1 MTLLAL
7 GISHRSA
14 PMSVLDALAMSE
26 QAAQRLA
33 VDLTAHEAVS
43 EAIVLATCNRL
54 EVYAEVTRFHPAIE
68 AVTDLLAKA
77 TGADLAQLA
86 QHSYVH
92 FDSAAL
98 AHLFSVSAGLDS
110 MVVGEGQILGQVRAA
125 LATGQEQAT
134 AGRELNGAVQRALRV
149 GKRVHAETGIDRS
162 GVSLVS
168 VALDEALGIVG
179 PAPRVLVVGAGSMG
193 SLAAGTASAR
203 GAREVVVANRSR
215 PAAQRIAEGLP
226 AARVAR
232 LSDLPA
238 ELAQADIALFCTGA
252 TDVLVDEP
260 MLRAARA
267 AAQGPLVVVDLALPH
282 DTDRAIAAVPGV
294 IRRDL
299 SDLSELPATAASDD
313 SVRAARR
320 IVAEEV
326 GTFLSGRAAQEVEP
340 VLVSL
345 RTHAGSVLEAEME
358 RLRLRLAGVD
368 AATLAEVER
377 SMRRAV
383 ATLLHSPTVRMKE
396 LAAQPGGGRY
406 AEALSALF
414 DLDPGLPASVVDPNP
429 ELRSG
434 GDR

>member
-14 PMSVLDALAMSE
+14 PMAVLDALAIGE
-26 QAAQRLA
+26 PAAQRLA
-33 VDLTAHEAVS
+33 MDLTAHEGVS

-77 TGADLAQLA
+77 TGADLTELA

-92 FDSAAL
+92 FDSAAV
-98 AHLFSVSAGLDS
+98 AHLFSVAAGLDS

-134 AGRELNGAVQRALRV
+134 AGRELNGVVQRALRV
-149 GKRVHAETGIDRS
+149 GKRVHTETGIDRS

-168 VALDEALGIVG
+168 VALDEALGVVG
-179 PAPRVLVVGAGSMG
+179 ADPRILVVGAGSMG
-193 SLAAGTASAR
+193 ALAASTAAAR

-215 PAAQRIAEGLP
+215 PAAARIVDGLP
-226 AARVAR
+226 AARVAT
-232 LSDLPA
+232 LGDLPA
-238 ELAQADIALFCTGA
+238 ELGLADVAVFCTGA
-252 TDVLVDEP
+252 TDMLVDEH
-260 MLRAARA
+260 MVRAARA
-267 AAQGPLVVVDLALPH
+267 AASTPLVVVDLALPH
-282 DTDRAIAAVPGV
+282 DTDPAIAGVPGV
-294 IRRDL
+294 LRRGL
-299 SDLSELPATAASDD
+299 SDLGELPATAASDD
-313 SVRAARR
+313 EARAARQ

-326 GTFLSGRAAQEVEP
+326 GVFLSGQAAQEVEP

-345 RTHAGSVLEAEME
+345 RTHAGSVMDAEMT
-358 RLRLRLAGVD
+358 RLRMRLAGVD
-368 AATLAEVER
+368 SSTLAEVER

-414 DLDPGLPASVVDPNP
+414 GLDPDLPASVLDPNS
-429 ELRSG
+429 ELHPG
-434 GDR
+434 ADR